1 MGIGDDADRCVTAA
15 LAKRVDLRLNFLHR
29 APLVLLTNDRPVDG
43 GSEVCVDELL
53 PAPGIHRIDG
63 SQPDARAHNRVRESA
78 IGGDRHGGSATAVTL
93 PGDTGRVEILAFV
106 EDSERSEHIE
116 RRRCKAVMGLF
127 GDR

>member
-29 APLVLLTNDRPVDG
+29 APLVLLTDDRPVHG
-43 GSEVCVDELL
+43 RAEVCVDELL

-63 SQPDARAHNRVRESA
+63 SQPDARAHNGIREPA

-93 PGDTGRVEILAFV
+93 PGDAGGVEILAFAK
-106 EDSERSEHIE
+106 DPERREHIE
-116 RRRCKAVMGLF
+116 R
-127 GDR
+127 